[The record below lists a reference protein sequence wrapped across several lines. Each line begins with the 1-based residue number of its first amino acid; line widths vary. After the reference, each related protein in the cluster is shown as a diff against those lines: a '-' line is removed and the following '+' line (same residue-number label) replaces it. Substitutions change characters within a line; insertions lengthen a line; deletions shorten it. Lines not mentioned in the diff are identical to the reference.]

1 MAKRMTCSWCDT
13 PTTEQTCPNCDH
25 RADLT
30 RKGCDCVNCRH
41 VQPPIDEVGTQVDVG
56 DLVEFVEPYR
66 GFTGGTVVE
75 LLRGVMG
82 PIAGVQIEP
91 GRTADT
97 LCRRLRKV
105 TA

>member
-1 MAKRMTCSWCDT
+1 MTRTLCSWCDT
-13 PTTEQTCPNCDH
+13 MTAERTCPNCEH

-30 RKGCDCVNCRH
+30 CKGCDCVNCRH
-41 VQPPIDEVGTQVDVG
+41 VEPPVDVSGVIIAVGDEV
-56 DLVEFVEPYR
+56 EFLEPYC

-105 TA
+105 AA